1 MTNQSRSKQLNKP
14 HINNY
19 DLRERAV
26 EFFFFFIFNLVW
38 GEILPQKKFDK
49 RNCTQLWLDAVHT
62 HTRIQQQQ
70 HEIEFII
77 VFFCNDFF
85 CFLYLLV
92 KTETR
97 EKYQT

>member
-26 EFFFFFIFNLVW
+26 EFFFFFFIFNLVW
-38 GEILPQKKFDK
+38 GEILPQKKIDK

-70 HEIEFII
+70 QHEIEFII
-77 VFFCNDFF
+77 VFFVMIFLVF
-85 CFLYLLV
+85 CIF
-92 KTETR
+92 
-97 EKYQT
+97 